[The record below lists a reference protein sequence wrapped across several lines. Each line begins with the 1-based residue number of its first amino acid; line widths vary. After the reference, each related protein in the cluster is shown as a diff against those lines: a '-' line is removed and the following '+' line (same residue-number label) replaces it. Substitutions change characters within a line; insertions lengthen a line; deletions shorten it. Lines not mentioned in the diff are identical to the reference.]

1 MQGVKQMSKL
11 LGQVLMETGM
21 VSIDD
26 LNEALEVQKSS
37 GQRLGDILI
46 NMDII
51 TPEELQMALDFQ
63 DEGDSQ

>member
-1 MQGVKQMSKL
+1 MSRL

-21 VSIDD
+21 ISIDD

-63 DEGDSQ
+63 GDGDIE